1 MVTNARAT
9 SQLLAGILSVLV
21 LLSFSSQV
29 QANVNSVTASPA
41 RVAVPA
47 KGAATFSVNWTVN
60 RTQLTVAATVNV
72 SSANAQLKVNGSTIA
87 ILGNNLSRSSTLGI
101 NQSDSLTFSEVIT
114 LTPAQARRVSD
125 AAAGAVTITR
135 TFTDTQSTGLGT
147 LRVFAGPGI
156 GGSLSI
162 RRIDLHFE
170 NDARTDVVRKDESI
184 RAIAEV
190 NFRSNGLLRGE
201 WRIIDPTA
209 SLGSSGGRVLQV
221 VRQQLASSGEGRT
234 RIVSPPLP
242 TRTNGLYLVTFVV
255 ADTDS
260 RIETPILRYFV
271 LEGTAEEPEE
281 NLAILT
287 PGDGT
292 AVSTA
297 TVFSW
302 KPLPGASAYQLEI
315 FDARQITPISGK
327 LVPGS
332 DLKLSLSTLS
342 LENLDP
348 GTRYDWRIRAFD
360 REGRVIGLS
369 PRQSLMMP

>member
-1 MVTNARAT
+1 M
-9 SQLLAGILSVLV
+9 AGILSVLA
-21 LLSFSSQV
+21 LLSLSSQV

-47 KGAATFSVNWTVN
+47 KGAATFSVNWVVN
-60 RTQLTVAATVNV
+60 RTEPTISGTVTV
-72 SSANAQLKVNGSTIA
+72 SSANAQLRVNGVTIA
-87 ILGNNLSRSSTLGI
+87 TLGQTLSRPSTLAI
-101 NQSDSLTFSEVIT
+101 TQSASLSFNEVIT
-114 LTPAQARRVSD
+114 LNPAQARRVSD
-125 AAAGAVTITR
+125 APAGAVTITR
-135 TFTDTQSTGLGT
+135 TFTDTQTTGLGT

-156 GGSLSI
+156 GGSLNI

-184 RAIAEV
+184 RAIAEL
-190 NFRSNGLLRGE
+190 NFRSSGLLRGE

-209 SLGSSGGRVLQV
+209 SLGSARGRVLQV

-242 TRTNGLYLVTFVV
+242 TRANGLYLVTFVV
-255 ADTDS
+255 ADTD
-260 RIETPILRYFV
+260 RTIETPILRYFV
-271 LEGTAEEPEE
+271 LEGTVEAPQE
-281 NLAILT
+281 NLTILT
-287 PGDGT
+287 PGEGT

-302 KPLPGASAYQLEI
+302 KPLSGATAYQLEI
-315 FDARQITPISGK
+315 FDPGQSIPVSGK
-327 LVPGS
+327 LVPGT
-332 DLKLSLSTLS
+332 DLTLSLSTLS

-348 GTRYDWRIRAFD
+348 GKRYDWRVRAFD
-360 REGRVIGLS
+360 REGRVVGLS